1 MNQDYEKNKRS
12 EESGNSPSLEEL
24 LKLKRHEVPEADSW
38 EDFQIEFRRRA
49 MESVVS
55 HSVRLGRW
63 QRAFLYWIAP
73 AFGLGALTAA
83 FLFFVGPSP
92 IFDVEPSASGSVASI
107 QTETSG
113 YEKVSAQVAESRG
126 GEFVDGAIAFSVEE
140 ESEGVETGFLGKSL
154 RYSSENAVFE
164 ESALTILSS
173 QAEEPVAPVT
183 F

>member
-49 MESVVS
+49 MESVGS

-107 QTETSG
+107 QAETSD

-126 GEFVDGAIAFSVEE
+126 GN
-140 ESEGVETGFLGKSL
+140 SL
-154 RYSSENAVFE
+154 
-164 ESALTILSS
+164 T
-173 QAEEPVAPVT
+173 EP
-183 F
+183 